1 MNHEFLSNRQPKQQL
16 PAALSIVRASW
27 GEMTK
32 EIRQEQRAFPISEL
46 TKSMWT
52 LLVELTRE
60 LGRAG
65 APSLTRQQANL
76 VRALASYLSK
86 RCNVTP
92 REVKQQPHEVLARAD
107 KLLAHTV
114 AGE

>member
-1 MNHEFLSNRQPKQQL
+1 M
-16 PAALSIVRASW
+16 
-27 GEMTK
+27 
-32 EIRQEQRAFPISEL
+32 
-46 TKSMWT
+46 
-52 LLVELTRE
+52 TRE

-76 VRALASYLSK
+76 VRALASYLSN